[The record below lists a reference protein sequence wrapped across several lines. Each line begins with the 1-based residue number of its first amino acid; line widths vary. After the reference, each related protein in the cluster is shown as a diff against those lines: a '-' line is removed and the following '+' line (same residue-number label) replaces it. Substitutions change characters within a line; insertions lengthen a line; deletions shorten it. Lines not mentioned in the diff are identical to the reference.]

1 MNWKKHLKLKTDAEV
16 PYSER
21 DRQFYERLLTDV
33 ESGEIQSKSGQQTAV
48 KAKTFN
54 LQKTLLLLGAF
65 LVAVGIVCGLVF
77 GLSAQKIPLY
87 KIENITSKEVAF
99 DEMIEDLNYFD
110 LSLIESEASNLYYD
124 TKSDDKLYYT
134 LTTDKLY
141 YNFTSIVDASN
152 LSLFVVINKYFK
164 YDFNFNGVI
173 KSAKLEDYTVKYSY
187 GESQIKDTVE
197 YKGLIKIKT
206 ESVYFIYNQSPADGE
221 QAFLNSIEQ
230 LIKIKE

>member
-77 GLSAQKIPLY
+77 GLYFQKIPLY
-87 KIENITSKEVAF
+87 QDENIAQKEITF
-99 DEMIEDLNYFD
+99 DEMNLNYFD
-110 LSLIESEASNLYYD
+110 LSQLSDNSNNLNYLYYD
-124 TKSDDKLYYT
+124 TVTNDKLYYT
-134 LTTDKLY
+134 FNSYIDNSTIVFTT
-141 YNFTSIVDASN
+141 
-152 LSLFVVINKYFK
+152 VINKYFK

-197 YKGLIKIKT
+197 YKGLIKVKT
-206 ESVYFIYNQSPADGE
+206 ESVYFIYSQSPADGE

>member
-33 ESGEIQSKSGQQTAV
+33 ESGEIQSKSGQQSAV

-77 GLSAQKIPLY
+77 GLPARKIPLY

-99 DEMIEDLNYFD
+99 GEMIEDLNYFD
-110 LSLIESEASNLYYD
+110 LSLIESDASNLYYD

-134 LTTDKLY
+134 FEATIEL
-141 YNFTSIVDASN
+141 SN
-152 LSLFVVINKYFK
+152 LYLTVVINKYFN
-164 YDFNFNGVI
+164 YDFKFNGVK

-197 YKGLIKIKT
+197 YKGLIKVKT
-206 ESVYFIYNQSPADGE
+206 ETVYFIYNQSPADGE

>member
-77 GLSAQKIPLY
+77 GLPASQAPAYCDDKIAVQETTYGQLY
-87 KIENITSKEVAF
+87 
-99 DEMIEDLNYFD
+99 EDLVYFD
-110 LSLIESEASNLYYD
+110 LSHFESNTNKYNLYYD
-124 TKSDDKLYYT
+124 TV
-134 LTTDKLY
+134 TTDKLY
-141 YNFTSIVDASN
+141 YNFTSIVDTSN
-152 LSLFVVINKYFK
+152 LSLSVVINKYFN
-164 YDFNFNGVI
+164 YDFKFNGVK
-173 KSAKLEDYTVKYSY
+173 KSAKLEDYTVKYSF

-197 YKGLIKIKT
+197 YKGLIKVKT
-206 ESVYFIYNQSPADGE
+206 ETVYFIYNQSPADGE

>member
-77 GLSAQKIPLY
+77 GLYFQKIPLY
-87 KIENITSKEVAF
+87 QDENIAQKEITF
-99 DEMIEDLNYFD
+99 DEMNLNYFD
-110 LSLIESEASNLYYD
+110 LSQLSDNSNNLNYLYYD
-124 TKSDDKLYYT
+124 TVTNDKLYYT
-134 LTTDKLY
+134 FNSYIDNSTIVFTT
-141 YNFTSIVDASN
+141 
-152 LSLFVVINKYFK
+152 VINKYFK

-173 KSAKLEDYTVKYSY
+173 KSAKLEDYTVKYSF
-187 GESQIKDTVE
+187 GDSQIKDTVE
-197 YKGLIKIKT
+197 YKGLIKVKT
-206 ESVYFIYNQSPADGE
+206 ETVYFIYNQSPADGE

>member
-48 KAKTFN
+48 KAKAFN

-77 GLSAQKIPLY
+77 GLSAQKLPLY
-87 KIENITSKEVAF
+87 KIENITSKEVAV

-110 LSLIESEASNLYYD
+110 LSLIESDASNLYYD
-124 TKSDDKLYYT
+124 TVTNDKLYYT
-134 LTTDKLY
+134 FNSYIDNSTIVFTT
-141 YNFTSIVDASN
+141 
-152 LSLFVVINKYFK
+152 VINKYFK

-197 YKGLIKIKT
+197 YKGLIKVKT
-206 ESVYFIYNQSPADGE
+206 ETVYFIYNQSPADGE